1 MEVTIDK
8 SKLSNV
14 VDAYSGVCF
23 ADTANTIQKHL
34 NRRELWRYTKV
45 MNKVQM
51 MQSLNLKDLQVLDK
65 IDALTFEY
73 HGMCLKDSL
82 VTKARL
88 KACKKY
94 HIEFV
99 DRDGLVDHMNCML
112 QIQRP
117 QEQESNYSREI
128 AEFFIEKL
136 GDDLPIKLSN
146 IVSKL
151 NAKEDLALE
160 DLNFLSDMELLASQ
174 ELEWSI
180 MNPELEKAIN
190 KACNKLG
197 IYFQNLQPVSSH

>member
-1 MEVTIDK
+1 MDTTTTMPKV
-8 SKLSNV
+8 SNV
-14 VDAYSGVCF
+14 FDAYSGVRLTD
-23 ADTANTIQKHL
+23 ASSTIQEHL
-34 NRRELWRYTKV
+34 NRRELWRYTKA
-45 MNKVQM
+45 MNKVGMLQG
-51 MQSLNLKDLQVLDK
+51 LNLKDLEVLEK

-94 HIEFV
+94 KVEFI

-112 QIQRP
+112 PISGD
-117 QEQESNYSREI
+117 QEQESKHTREI

-146 IVSKL
+146 VVSKL

-174 ELEWSI
+174 ELEWTI

-190 KACNKLG
+190 KACKKLG
-197 IYFQNLQPVSSH
+197 IYFQNLQQFISH

>member
-94 HIEFV
+94 NIEFV

-146 IVSKL
+146 VVSKL